1 MQEHNK
7 TLSPPPLRGRLPR
20 GMLRILVIAILFSKV
35 QLAFAGDTIIVH
47 KDPRLDIF
55 TAKQASINKV
65 TARMSSNGLFKG
77 YRLQVLNTRSR
88 DEAFKTKAM
97 LLENFPD
104 EKAYVLYQSPYFKV
118 RVGNFINRSDAE
130 NFKKELGLFLT
141 QPAYIVE
148 DLIEYIPGP
157 DEF

>member
-1 MQEHNK
+1 
-7 TLSPPPLRGRLPR
+7 
-20 GMLRILVIAILFSKV
+20 MLIIAILFSGSA
-35 QLAFAGDTIIVH
+35 LANSGDTIIVH

-88 DEAFKTKAM
+88 DDAFKTKAM

-104 EKAYVLYQSPYFKV
+104 EKTYVLYQSPYFKV
-118 RVGNFINRSDAE
+118 RIGNFVNRNDAE
-130 NFKKELGLFLT
+130 NFKKELSLFIA
-141 QPAYIVE
+141 QPAYVVE
-148 DLIEYIPGP
+148 DLIEYIPSA

>member
-1 MQEHNK
+1 M
-7 TLSPPPLRGRLPR
+7 
-20 GMLRILVIAILFSKV
+20 MLRILIIAIVLSKS
-35 QLAFAGDTIIVH
+35 AFAIAGDTIIVH

-88 DEAFKTKAM
+88 DDAFKTKAM

-104 EKAYVLYQSPYFKV
+104 EKTYVLYQSPYFKV
-118 RVGNFINRSDAE
+118 RIGNFVNRGDAE
-130 NFKKELGLFLT
+130 NFKKELSLFLT
-141 QPAYIVE
+141 QPAYVVE
-148 DLIEYIPGP
+148 DLIEYMPRA

>member
-1 MQEHNK
+1 
-7 TLSPPPLRGRLPR
+7 
-20 GMLRILVIAILFSKV
+20 MLIIAILFSGSA
-35 QLAFAGDTIIVH
+35 LANSGDTIIVH

-88 DEAFKTKAM
+88 DDAFKTKAM

-104 EKAYVLYQSPYFKV
+104 EKTYVLYQSPYFKV
-118 RVGNFINRSDAE
+118 RIGNFVNRNDAE
-130 NFKKELGLFLT
+130 NFKKELGLFIA
-141 QPAYIVE
+141 QPAYVVE
-148 DLIEYIPGP
+148 DLIEYIPSA

>member
-1 MQEHNK
+1 
-7 TLSPPPLRGRLPR
+7 
-20 GMLRILVIAILFSKV
+20 MLIIAILFSGSA
-35 QLAFAGDTIIVH
+35 LANSGDTIIVH
-47 KDPRLDIF
+47 KDSRLDIF

-88 DEAFKTKAM
+88 DDAFKTKAM

-104 EKAYVLYQSPYFKV
+104 EKTYVLYQSPYFKV
-118 RVGNFINRSDAE
+118 RIGNFVNRNDAE
-130 NFKKELGLFLT
+130 NFRKELSLFIT
-141 QPAYIVE
+141 QPAYVVE
-148 DLIEYIPGP
+148 DLIEYMPRA

>member
-1 MQEHNK
+1 MAF
-7 TLSPPPLRGRLPR
+7 R
-20 GMLRILVIAILFSKV
+20 MLIIAILFSGSA
-35 QLAFAGDTIIVH
+35 LANSGDTIIVH

-88 DEAFKTKAM
+88 DDAFKTKAM

-104 EKAYVLYQSPYFKV
+104 EKTYVLYQSPYFKV
-118 RVGNFINRSDAE
+118 RIGNFVNRNDAE
-130 NFKKELGLFLT
+130 NFKKELSLFIA
-141 QPAYIVE
+141 QPAYVVE
-148 DLIEYIPGP
+148 DLIEYIPSA

>member
-1 MQEHNK
+1 MVF
-7 TLSPPPLRGRLPR
+7 RL
-20 GMLRILVIAILFSKV
+20 LIIAILFSGSA
-35 QLAFAGDTIIVH
+35 LANSGDTIIVH

-88 DEAFKTKAM
+88 DDAFKTKAM

-104 EKAYVLYQSPYFKV
+104 EKTYVLYQSPYFKV
-118 RVGNFINRSDAE
+118 RIGNFVNRNDAE
-130 NFKKELGLFLT
+130 NFKKDLSLFIT
-141 QPAYIVE
+141 QPAYVVE
-148 DLIEYIPGP
+148 DLIEYIPSA

>member
-1 MQEHNK
+1 MI
-7 TLSPPPLRGRLPR
+7 
-20 GMLRILVIAILFSKV
+20 LRILIIAVLFSTS
-35 QLAFAGDTIIVH
+35 QFASAGDTIIVH

-88 DEAFKTKAM
+88 DDAFKTKAT
-97 LLENFPD
+97 LLENFPE
-104 EKAYVLYQSPYFKV
+104 EKAYILYQSPYFKV
-118 RVGNFINRSDAE
+118 RIGNFFNRSEAE
-130 NFKKELGLFLT
+130 DFKKEFRFYSN
-141 QPAYIVE
+141 QPAYVVE
-148 DLIEYIPGP
+148 DLIEYMPGA

>member
-1 MQEHNK
+1 M
-7 TLSPPPLRGRLPR
+7 PFM
-20 GMLRILVIAILFSKV
+20 MLRLFIVVILVSKFHF
-35 QLAFAGDTIIVH
+35 AFAGDTIIVH
-47 KDPRLDIF
+47 KDPRLDIL

-77 YRLQVLNTRSR
+77 YRLQVLNSRSR
-88 DEAFKTKAM
+88 DDAFKTKAM

-118 RVGNFINRSDAE
+118 RIGNFINRSDAE
-130 NFKKELGLFLT
+130 NFKKELGYFLT

-148 DLIEYIPGP
+148 DLIEYIPSA

>member
-1 MQEHNK
+1 MVF
-7 TLSPPPLRGRLPR
+7 R
-20 GMLRILVIAILFSKV
+20 MLIIAILFSGSA
-35 QLAFAGDTIIVH
+35 LANSGDTIIVH

-77 YRLQVLNTRSR
+77 FRLQVLNTRSR
-88 DEAFKTKAM
+88 DDAFKTKAM

-104 EKAYVLYQSPYFKV
+104 EKTYVLYQSPYFKV
-118 RVGNFINRSDAE
+118 RIGNFVNRNDAE
-130 NFKKELGLFLT
+130 NFKKELSLFIT

-148 DLIEYIPGP
+148 DLIEYIPSA